1 MGRTIKLQTYVCG
14 DCGYIADFAPVKGSS
29 SGNSSNG
36 SGNAVGTGNTEGSSS
51 SDTSNGSFAEEWEK
65 AKERSTRGTK
75 VVTENVKV
83 EPNIKS
89 PRKGDSDTD
98 DDVESKFW
106 SFF

>member
-1 MGRTIKLQTYVCG
+1 M
-14 DCGYIADFAPVKGSS
+14 KGSS
-29 SGNSSNG
+29 SGS
-36 SGNAVGTGNTEGSSS
+36 SGNAGGSGNTEGSSS
-51 SDTSNGSFAEEWEK
+51 SDTSSGSFAKEWEK
-65 AKERSTRGTK
+65 AKEKSNRGTK